1 MSKNFNSPNFI
12 QPLNITNVISAGM
25 RLYRSHLKK
34 YFFIALKA
42 YVWLLVPIYG
52 WVKFYALSALISRL
66 SFGELV
72 NQPESVAEGER
83 FVNSRLWDFFVTMI
97 LMFAI
102 GLCVGLVFILLCGLL
117 IGIAAVLGLQDG
129 NVASIIIY
137 SLIVLVFVII
147 SCIGILWIGSRFYL
161 VDVSL
166 AIENDVNGSSTI
178 NRSWELTKGN
188 VGRILLISLI
198 GFLITIPIQFII
210 QIITTIIRII
220 GLSFTPLLREID
232 PIFSTIFST
241 IFLLLIL
248 GISFMGGVLILP
260 FWQTVKAVVYYD
272 LRSRHEGLGL
282 QLRDHDI

>member
-137 SLIVLVFVII
+137 SLIVLIFVII